1 MRKSV
6 RPWLI
11 GVGILPLA
19 LVLTGCF
26 GGPALPG
33 MGGGTGNDPTEDE
46 LVEDIVEGSG
56 EGIDFE
62 AGELPADF
70 PVDAVPLVPGQVQS
84 GISVSDGQAWIVTS
98 LTDSE
103 ATADTA
109 TALLEQ
115 AGFTNDSVFAWEND
129 EYLVVITAS
138 EQAEDGWLVGY
149 QVQAQP

>member
-11 GVGILPLA
+11 GIGIVPLA
-19 LVLTGCF
+19 LALSGCF

-33 MGGGTGNDPTEDE
+33 TGGSGNDSTEDE

-56 EGIDFE
+56 DGIDFE

-70 PVDAVPLVPGQVQS
+70 PVDDVPLVPGEVQS
-84 GISVSDGQAWIVTS
+84 GISVSDGQAWIVTV

-103 ATADTA
+103 ETADTA
-109 TALLEQ
+109 STLLEQ
-115 AGFTNDSVFAWEND
+115 AGFSNDSVFAWEND
-129 EYLVVITAS
+129 DYLVVIVGS
-138 EQAEDGWLVGY
+138 ERAEGGWLVSY
-149 QVQAQP
+149 QVQVQQ